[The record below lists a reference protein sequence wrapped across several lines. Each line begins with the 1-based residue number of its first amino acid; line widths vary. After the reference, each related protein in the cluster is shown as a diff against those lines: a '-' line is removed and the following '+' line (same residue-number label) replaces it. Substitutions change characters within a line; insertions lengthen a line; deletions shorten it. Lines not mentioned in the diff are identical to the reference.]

1 MKYCKRVILKNGVE
15 AELRSA
21 AVSDAEAVLDNF
33 NQAHAETDFLLSY
46 PGEKTF
52 TVAEEADF
60 LREKEESPDEV
71 EIAAFIDGRI
81 AGTAGINSV
90 GHREKIQ
97 HRAEVGISILQE
109 FWGLGIGRALMEA
122 CIECAENAGYSQLEL
137 SVVADNQRAYALYE
151 KLGFCEFGRNPRG
164 FRSRTG
170 EYQEL
175 VDMRLELKQ

>member
-1 MKYCKRVILKNGVE
+1 MKYEKKVILKNGTE

-21 AVSDAEAVLDNF
+21 ALPDAEAVLNNF

-46 PGEKTF
+46 PGEHPL
-52 TVAEEADF
+52 TVEQEANF
-60 LREKEESPDEV
+60 IREKEESPDEV
-71 EIAAFIDGRI
+71 EIAAVINGRI
-81 AGTAGINSV
+81 AGTAGISSV

-109 FWGLGIGRALMEA
+109 FWGFGIGRALMES
-122 CIECAENAGYSQLEL
+122 CIECAKNAGYTQLEL
-137 SVVADNQRAYALYE
+137 SVVAENQRALALYQ
-151 KLGFCEFGRNPRG
+151 KLGFREFGRNPRG

-175 VDMRLELKQ
+175 VDMRLELQQ